1 MQVEEWNFGVM
12 HTQLSDVKTVSLVL
26 VFLCFIELYQII
38 ICIEYYTTFE
48 SEFCVLLNAPY
59 DLAC

>member
-26 VFLCFIELYQII
+26 VFLCFIKLYQII
-38 ICIEYYTTFE
+38 ICIEYYTTF
-48 SEFCVLLNAPY
+48 
-59 DLAC
+59 